1 MNPFVAYMLGV
12 ATCLVAFAVA
22 WVVHLLNRQAKRE
35 ETEREFLDSIEYNYV
50 APLPLDPDL
59 QKILGSIKQP
69 SFIRPYCGHLN
80 QSMEFPYR
88 CTRDMGHDHESNP
101 PEERRHGYAGVFWD

>member
-1 MNPFVAYMLGV
+1 MLGV
-12 ATCLVAFAVA
+12 ATCLAAFAVA

-35 ETEREFLDSIEYNYV
+35 ETEREFLDSLDYNEYTFMRE
-50 APLPLDPDL
+50 P
-59 QKILGSIKQP
+59 ILAEP
-69 SFIRPYCGHLN
+69 RAVVPYCGNLN
-80 QSMEFPYR
+80 QSMEYPYR